1 MSVQHRSKNTKNP
14 VLIIQKHK
22 VYPAKYHKLILM
34 LKRFNLKL
42 PGITVLDWLQFISR
56 LILIK

>member
-42 PGITVLDWLQFISR
+42 PGITVLD
-56 LILIK
+56 